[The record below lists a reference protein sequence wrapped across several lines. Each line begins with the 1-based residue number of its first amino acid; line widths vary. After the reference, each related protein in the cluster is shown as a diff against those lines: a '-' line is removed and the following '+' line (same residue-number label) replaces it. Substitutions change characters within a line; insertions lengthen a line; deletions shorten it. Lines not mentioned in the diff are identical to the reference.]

1 MACITIAPLVTL
13 NSLRRFL
20 YVMIAR
26 KESGLDHLSDLD
38 TQNLREFEFGLY
50 RFYLSMRSG

>member
-13 NSLRRFL
+13 NSLKRFS

-26 KESGLDHLSDLD
+26 KESGLDLLSDPD
-38 TQNLREFEFGLY
+38 THNLREFEFG
-50 RFYLSMRSG
+50 